1 MAASITID
9 FPSIAD
15 DGPQIVIHARMG
27 PEDNSIAGRA
37 ETMART
43 GIVFEYELVKRPG
56 LTYAEQVLIEF
67 RDVGERPWPR
77 PGVDHNIRVEASRIF
92 VDREEGLLEVV
103 MNQVLK
109 TAGAPEWVDRADDN
123 VERVRA
129 RLAHVIFTLSLI
141 EIPRHKTAWQH
152 ILEDEVPCPKP

>member
-37 ETMART
+37 ETMGRV
-43 GIVFEYELVKRPG
+43 GVVFEYELVKRPG

-67 RDVGERPWPR
+67 RDGNERP
-77 PGVDHNIRVEASRIF
+77 
-92 VDREEGLLEVV
+92 
-103 MNQVLK
+103 
-109 TAGAPEWVDRADDN
+109 
-123 VERVRA
+123 
-129 RLAHVIFTLSLI
+129 
-141 EIPRHKTAWQH
+141 
-152 ILEDEVPCPKP
+152 